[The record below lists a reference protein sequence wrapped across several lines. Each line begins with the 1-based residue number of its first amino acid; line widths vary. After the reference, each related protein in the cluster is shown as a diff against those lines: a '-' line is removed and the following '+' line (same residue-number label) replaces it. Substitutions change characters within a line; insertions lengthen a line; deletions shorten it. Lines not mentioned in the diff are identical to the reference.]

1 MNGHERQREQSRQ
14 MIENAFFELL
24 REKEFSQI
32 TVSEIVKRA
41 DVARRTFYRLYEK
54 KESVI
59 AVYFQNLCE
68 EYKNEHTQ
76 IESYDLKQVARDYF
90 EFWYIQRDK
99 LLTFYKA
106 GLQDLLYYGIS
117 SASTEVIRS
126 RIQDEQLR
134 KLPEVEYFATYSVG
148 GFINLLIQWIEKGME
163 GTPQEYAEVV
173 SSAIIKV
180 ISGRKS
186 DERNLL

>member
-148 GFINLLIQWIEKGME
+148 GFINLLIRWIEKGME

>member
-1 MNGHERQREQSRQ
+1 MNGHERQKEQSRQ

-68 EYKNEHTQ
+68 EYKNGHTQ

-99 LLTFYKA
+99 LLTFYRA

-134 KLPEVEYFATYSVG
+134 KMPEVEYFATYSVG
-148 GFINLLIQWIEKGME
+148 GFINLLIRWIEKGME

-180 ISGRKS
+180 ISGRKN

>member
-68 EYKNEHTQ
+68 EYKNGHTQ

-99 LLTFYKA
+99 LLTFYRA

-134 KLPEVEYFATYSVG
+134 KMPEVEYFATYSVG

-180 ISGRKS
+180 ISGRKN

>member
-32 TVSEIVKRA
+32 TVSEIVKKA

-68 EYKNEHTQ
+68 EYKNGHTQ

-90 EFWYIQRDK
+90 EFWYTQRDK
-99 LLTFYKA
+99 LLAFYKA

-148 GFINLLIQWIEKGME
+148 GFINLLIRWIEKGME

-180 ISGRKS
+180 ISGRKN

>member
-1 MNGHERQREQSRQ
+1 MNGHERQKEQSRQ

-68 EYKNEHTQ
+68 EYKNGHAQ
-76 IESYDLKQVARDYF
+76 IESYDLKQVAKDYF
-90 EFWYIQRDK
+90 EFWYTQRDK
-99 LLTFYKA
+99 LLAFYRA
-106 GLQDLLYYGIS
+106 GLQDLLYYPGKSSLFPAEVYFYHLRIFS
-117 SASTEVIRS
+117 EFFQAEAAISASVALTFVA
-126 RIQDEQLR
+126 
-134 KLPEVEYFATYSVG
+134 LPKEA
-148 GFINLLIQWIEKGME
+148 LK
-163 GTPQEYAEVV
+163 
-173 SSAIIKV
+173 
-180 ISGRKS
+180 
-186 DERNLL
+186 

>member
-68 EYKNEHTQ
+68 EYKNGHTQ

-99 LLTFYKA
+99 LLTFYRA

-134 KLPEVEYFATYSVG
+134 KMPEVEYFATYSVG
-148 GFINLLIQWIEKGME
+148 GFINLLIRWIEKGME

-180 ISGRKS
+180 ISGRKN

>member
-32 TVSEIVKRA
+32 TVSELVKKA

-59 AVYFQNLCE
+59 AAYFQSLCE
-68 EYKNEHTQ
+68 EYRKGHSQMEG
-76 IESYDLKQVARDYF
+76 YDLKQVAKDYF
-90 EFWYIQRDK
+90 SFWYTQKDK
-99 LLTFYKA
+99 LLVFHGA
-106 GLQDLLYYGIS
+106 GLDDMLYYGIS

-126 RIQDEQLR
+126 RIKDEQLR
-134 KLPEVEYFATYSVG
+134 RLPEVEYFATYSVG
-148 GFINLLIQWIEKGME
+148 GFINLLICWIEKGME
-163 GTPQEYAEVV
+163 GTPQEYAEIV

-180 ISGRKS
+180 MSGRKN
-186 DERNLL
+186 DERNIL

>member
-1 MNGHERQREQSRQ
+1 MNGHERQKEQSRQ

-68 EYKNEHTQ
+68 EYKNGHAQ
-76 IESYDLKQVARDYF
+76 IESYDLKQVAKDYF
-90 EFWYIQRDK
+90 EFWYTQRDK
-99 LLTFYKA
+99 LLAFYRA

-134 KLPEVEYFATYSVG
+134 KMPEVEYFATYSVG
-148 GFINLLIQWIEKGME
+148 GFINLLIRWIEKGME
-163 GTPQEYAEVV
+163 GTPQEYVEVV

-180 ISGRKS
+180 ISGRKN

>member
-68 EYKNEHTQ
+68 EYKNGHTQ

-99 LLTFYKA
+99 LLTFYRA

-134 KLPEVEYFATYSVG
+134 KMPEVEYFATYSVG

>member
-1 MNGHERQREQSRQ
+1 MNGHERQKEQSRQ

-68 EYKNEHTQ
+68 EYKNGHTQ

-90 EFWYIQRDK
+90 EFWYIQRNK
-99 LLTFYKA
+99 LLTFYRA

-117 SASTEVIRS
+117 SASTEVIPS

-134 KLPEVEYFATYSVG
+134 KMPEVEYFATYSVG
-148 GFINLLIQWIEKGME
+148 GFINLLIRWIEKGME

-180 ISGRKS
+180 ISGRKN

>member
-148 GFINLLIQWIEKGME
+148 GFINLLIRWIEKGME

-180 ISGRKS
+180 ISGRKN